1 MAASFVAPELPEA
14 WPRYPEWIFLAR
26 RAYISDRVNAA
37 TLARSHTSDGHPVQ
51 VSLFAATPPAVSH
64 LCIHCPCRVT
74 RQFSDN
80 PAVVFSRDRS
90 DPARRRLRLPRH

>member
-26 RAYISDRVNAA
+26 RAYISYRVNAA

-51 VSLFAATPPAVSH
+51 VSLFAAAPPAVSH
-64 LCIHCPCRVT
+64 LCVHCPGREAL
-74 RQFSDN
+74 QFSYN
-80 PAVVFSRDRS
+80 TGSSQGFK
-90 DPARRRLRLPRH
+90 